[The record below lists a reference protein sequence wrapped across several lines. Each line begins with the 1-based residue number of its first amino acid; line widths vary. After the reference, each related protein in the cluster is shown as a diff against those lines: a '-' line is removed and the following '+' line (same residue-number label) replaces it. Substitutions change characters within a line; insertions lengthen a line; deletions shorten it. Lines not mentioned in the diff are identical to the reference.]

1 MDQSILFASLI
12 LFAIS
17 CLTLTLSILFRSKFN
32 ALNSLSKDLT
42 VNVFSK
48 TFVVFNPASGHNR
61 IIHSYLLIWILIGG
75 FTAIIASITLFF
87 LFGTGFALSIF
98 AVFTAINLIIV
109 DDALEIYENAKLF
122 LNAIR
127 NGSKI
132 GAGDLKALSY
142 LRIFTQKLSKYYL
155 YVTILLFTF
164 SLTLPYIFYPALLAF
179 CQFIEMIIS
188 ASSIANVA
196 NWQLAVFL
204 FSLIF
209 LIFEIFITKIKG
221 KIFKIK

>member
-1 MDQSILFASLI
+1 MDQPILFASLI

-17 CLTLTLSILFRSKFN
+17 CLTLTSSILFRSKFN
-32 ALNSLSKDLT
+32 ALNRLSKDLKA
-42 VNVFSK
+42 NVFNK
-48 TFVVFNPASGHNR
+48 TFVVFDPTSEQNR
-61 IIHSYLLIWILIGG
+61 RIHSYLLIWILIGG
-75 FTAIIASITLFF
+75 FTAAIISLTLFF
-87 LFGTGFALSIF
+87 MIETGFALSIF
-98 AVFTAINLIIV
+98 AVFTAINLIVV
-109 DDALEIYENAKLF
+109 DDALEVYENAKLF

-155 YVTILLFTF
+155 CVTIFLFTF

-179 CQFIEMIIS
+179 SQIIEMIIH

-221 KIFKIK
+221 KIFKI